1 MSEMLIMIDSQTF
14 RVVAENIA
22 KSEPMN
28 IADAHNYALE
38 IKDTTDGLV
47 EVVETFEW
55 FCVKCGDDY
64 WTQYEEEYKSVK
76 KFPRWRCR
84 SCVMGLL

>member
-1 MSEMLIMIDSQTF
+1 MSETPTMSDRQTF
-14 RVVAENIA
+14 RVVVENIA

-55 FCVKCGDDY
+55 FCGKCGDDY

-76 KFPRWRCR
+76 KSPRWRCNT
-84 SCVMGLL
+84 CVWGWL

>member
-1 MSEMLIMIDSQTF
+1 MSDRQTY
-14 RVVAENIA
+14 RVVVENIA
-22 KSEPMN
+22 KSQPMD

-55 FCVKCGDDY
+55 FCGKCGDEY
-64 WTQYEEEYKSVK
+64 WTQYEKDRPVG
-76 KFPRWRCR
+76 RWRCNA
-84 SCVMGLL
+84 CVWGWL